1 MVNHFSP
8 DWSHFFPTGAQIFS
22 REKLRAG
29 LHSTHFDRKISFLRD
44 SRYISYQLPRLR
56 VNKSRLEKV
65 VITTGATFRMFGAS
79 SRKKAPAGQDSSAIP
94 PWLLTPKPRR
104 ESNNV
109 DRDITRRS
117 VHSLTPNG
125 FIS

>member
-22 REKLRAG
+22 REKLRAS

-44 SRYISYQLPRLR
+44 SIYRTNYHVR